1 MWPDHTQILLFFLV
15 LVAMAA
21 GWWLGR
27 RATVPRGHSSLP
39 AFRVEYFKGLNYLL
53 NEQPD
58 KAIEVFV
65 RMLEADSS
73 TVETHFALASLFR
86 RRGEV
91 DRAIRIHQNLIARP
105 NLKRED
111 RYQALFELAEDYMR
125 AGLFDRAE
133 SLFAELVD
141 IRAHMERALRGLLTI
156 YEQQKDWDQAISI
169 ARKLETAS
177 GRSQRDVIAQYH
189 CELAAL
195 ALEDD
200 DLKRARKMLKR
211 AQLFDRDS
219 IRAAL
224 MLAELASREGENR
237 AAIRHYQRIMEVDPD
252 FVPEVLS
259 PMVRALAREGA
270 ASELTGFLQALCT
283 RFPAARAKVALAALS
298 DPGIDDPV
306 ARSCIR
312 NYLSETP
319 LLAGLFE
326 LVAELPMPAGGDG
339 DGRVAAVQVALRR
352 FLEQG
357 PHYRCRQCGFTG
369 KTLYWQCPTCRS
381 WDSTRPRPEL
391 ALSMA
396 VASGQEATLVP

>member
-1 MWPDHTQILLFFLV
+1 MWPNTQVLLFFIIL
-15 LVAMAA
+15 AA
-21 GWWLGR
+21 LAVGWWLGR
-27 RATVPRGHSSLP
+27 RGTIARAPSSVP

-105 NLKRED
+105 NLRRED
-111 RYQALFELAEDYMR
+111 RFQALFELAEDYMR

-141 IRAHMERALRGLLTI
+141 IRPHMERALRGLLTI
-156 YEQQKDWDQAISI
+156 YEQQKDWEQAISI
-169 ARKLETAS
+169 ARKLESAS

-189 CELAAL
+189 CELAQL

-200 DLKRARKMLKR
+200 DLKHARKMLKR

-224 MLAELASREGENR
+224 MLAELAAREGENR
-237 AAIRHYQRIMEVDPD
+237 AAIRQYQRIMEVDAD

-259 PMVRALAREGA
+259 PMARALVREGA
-270 ASELTGFLQALCT
+270 GAELGGFLQTLCSKI
-283 RFPAARAKVALAALS
+283 PAARVKIALAALS

-306 ARSCIR
+306 AEACIR
-312 NYLSETP
+312 DYLNETP

-326 LVAELPMPAGGDG
+326 LVRDLPAAAGSDR
-339 DGRVAAVQVALRR
+339 DNRVAAVRVALRR
-352 FLEQG
+352 FLELG

-391 ALSMA
+391 ALSTA
-396 VASGQEATLVP
+396 VESGQEGNLGR